1 MRIEHMTL
9 CVSKPTR
16 HAAALIAA
24 IAAGANL
31 PSLRNADARTPASEA
46 PAPSVATAPTVIAIG
61 AAWGAV
67 GTYAG
72 LSRGEDGQPDGHLVL
87 LDAVPEGELKWAD
100 AVEWAEGLGDGA
112 RLPTRL
118 ESALLYANL
127 RDKFDT
133 GCWYWTG
140 TQYSADNAWLQFF
153 GYGYQDGC
161 DKKDA
166 GRARAVRLI
175 QLDA

>member
-16 HAAALIAA
+16 HAATLIAA

-46 PAPSVATAPTVIAIG
+46 PAPSVDTAPTVIAIG

-87 LDAVPEGELKWAD
+87 LDAVPEEELKWAD

-112 RLPTRL
+112 RLPTRF

-133 GCWYWTG
+133 DCWYWTG
-140 TQYSADNAWLQFF
+140 TQYSDSNAWDQTFSRGNQ
-153 GYGYQDGC
+153 GYGNKSAG
-161 DKKDA
+161 
-166 GRARAVRLI
+166 GRARAVRRFP
-175 QLDA
+175 A